1 MAKKKKLSLEKK
13 EVWMRIPI
21 FIISGFI
28 LEVWGFFILI
38 FALVQFILLLV
49 ENKKNKELLR
59 MCNMYIIQLYVFM
72 RYIAF
77 LSDKRPFPFGDLE
90 KEIERINK
98 I

>member
-28 LEVWGFFILI
+28 LEAWGFFILI

-59 MCNMYIIQLYVFM
+59 MCSVYLIQLYIFM
-72 RYIAF
+72 KYVTF
-77 LSDKRPFPFGDLE
+77 LSDKRPSPFGDLE
-90 KEIERINK
+90 REIEKNK
-98 I
+98 